1 MAVLTV
7 WTGDGSGTRGL
18 ENDIQASHRLDIAT
32 MVDLSDEEWTGVSET
47 AVELLVEGTGETK
60 ENGKRGLPECAGWK
74 DVGHANLEGIIVKTC
89 HTHSI

>member
-7 WTGDGSGTRGL
+7 WTGGGSGTRGL

-32 MVDLSDEEWTGVSET
+32 MVDLSDEEWTNVSET

-60 ENGKRGLPECAGWK
+60 ENGERAYLSVPDER
-74 DVGHANLEGIIVKTC
+74 T
-89 HTHSI
+89 